1 MTHFSEKAV
10 VRLAGLVLAAGAVIV
25 LLVWRPWISDGVPA
39 GFKAADEE
47 MRKLLQEQNE
57 ARQANGLPADAKA
70 AKGEKRPAAETKGSP
85 TAEKAAA
92 EASPKPP
99 AADNPPG
106 EGSAAGTASGAG
118 EAKAAAAKPAEN
130 VPGKINLNT
139 ATAGQLDELPG
150 IGASRA
156 QAILELRKKLG
167 GSFKSVDQLLEVK
180 GIGEKMLQKIK
191 PLVTLEP

>member
-1 MTHFSEKAV
+1 MPHFSEKAL
-10 VRLAGLVLAAGAVIV
+10 VRLAGLVLVAGIIIV
-25 LLVWRPWISDGVPA
+25 LLLWRPWTSEGIPA

-57 ARQANGLPADAKA
+57 ARQANGPPGEAKA
-70 AKGEKRPAAETKGSP
+70 AKGEKNPAAETKGNP
-85 TAEKAAA
+85 VAEKASAESAPKSTAA
-92 EASPKPP
+92 GSPPEEASAVG
-99 AADNPPG
+99 AASDP
-106 EGSAAGTASGAG
+106 
-118 EAKAAAAKPAEN
+118 AKAAAGKPAESAS
-130 VPGKINLNT
+130 GKINLNT
-139 ATAGQLDELPG
+139 ATAKQLDELPG

-156 QAILELRKKLG
+156 QAIVELRKKLG

>member
-1 MTHFSEKAV
+1 MTHFSEKAL
-10 VRLAGLVLAAGAVIV
+10 VRLAGLVLTVGAVIA
-25 LLVWRPWISDGVPA
+25 LLLWRPWTSDGVPA

-57 ARQANGLPADAKA
+57 ARQASGLSGEAKT
-70 AKGEKRPAAETKGSP
+70 AKGEKSPAAEPKGNLV
-85 TAEKAAA
+85 AEKAAP
-92 EASPKPP
+92 EASAKPP
-99 AADNPPG
+99 AADRPPG
-106 EGSAAGTASGAG
+106 EASAVGTASDP
-118 EAKAAAAKPAEN
+118 AKAAAGKPAESAA
-130 VPGKINLNT
+130 GKINLNT

-156 QAILELRKKLG
+156 QAIVELRKKLG

-180 GIGEKMLQKIK
+180 GIGKKMLQKIK

>member
-1 MTHFSEKAV
+1 MPHFSEKAL
-10 VRLAGLVLAAGAVIV
+10 VRLAGLVLVAGIIIV
-25 LLVWRPWISDGVPA
+25 LLLWRPWTSEGIPA

-57 ARQANGLPADAKA
+57 ARQANGLP
-70 AKGEKRPAAETKGSP
+70 
-85 TAEKAAA
+85 
-92 EASPKPP
+92 
-99 AADNPPG
+99 
-106 EGSAAGTASGAG
+106 G
-118 EAKAAAAKPAEN
+118 EAKAAKDEKNPAAEPKENTVAEKASAESASKPTAVGSPPEEASAVGAASDSAKAAAGKPAESAS
-130 VPGKINLNT
+130 GKINLNT
-139 ATAGQLDELPG
+139 ATAKQLDELPG

-156 QAILELRKKLG
+156 QAIVELRKKLG

>member
-1 MTHFSEKAV
+1 MPHFSEKAL
-10 VRLAGLVLAAGAVIV
+10 VRLAGLVLAIGAVIV
-25 LLVWRPWISDGVPA
+25 LLLWRPWASDGVPA

-57 ARQANGLPADAKA
+57 ARQTSAPPGEAKA
-70 AKGEKRPAAETKGSP
+70 AKGEKSPAAEPQGNP
-85 TAEKAAA
+85 VAEKASP
-92 EASPKPP
+92 EASAKPP
-99 AADNPPG
+99 AADRRPG
-106 EGSAAGTASGAG
+106 EASAAGEASGP
-118 EAKAAAAKPAEN
+118 AKATAAKPAESA
-130 VPGKINLNT
+130 PGKINLNT

-156 QAILELRKKLG
+156 QAIVELRKKLG